1 MVSQVY
7 AEQDTVDP
15 RPYISISAPGAI
27 SWTDAVGSGTDARQD
42 AFDVMSTMQKEEE
55 DHKKRRKNELARKTQ
70 TTTLLRA
77 LELVLAAAAETYTI
91 RHLNWS
97 ASTEETFE
105 DEGRHVPR
113 QALVICR

>member
-1 MVSQVY
+1 M
-7 AEQDTVDP
+7 
-15 RPYISISAPGAI
+15 
-27 SWTDAVGSGTDARQD
+27 
-42 AFDVMSTMQKEEE
+42 
-55 DHKKRRKNELARKTQ
+55 ARKTQ